1 MDKWHGLTM
10 DDIRALED
18 QTKLELDEERAK
30 VRVTTFSSQQL
41 ALYVVMLLNTGI
53 LIPIYFQGELK
64 GTAALEE

>member
-30 VRVTTFSSQQL
+30 VRIATFS
-41 ALYVVMLLNTGI
+41 
-53 LIPIYFQGELK
+53 F
-64 GTAALEE
+64 

>member
-41 ALYVVMLLNTGI
+41 ALYMLLNIGL

>member
-30 VRVTTFSSQQL
+30 VRGKQPFPSNSWHF
-41 ALYVVMLLNTGI
+41 MLLNIGL

>member
-30 VRVTTFSSQQL
+30 VRITTFPNSWHS
-41 ALYVVMLLNTGI
+41 MLLNIGL